1 MNRGLRREFS
11 KRKWLSRARRIYN
24 SYSKYYIP
32 VRDIKTGILAFKACE
47 SISNFL
53 DLSKCAKILK
63 NCTTPFRDRKNRSKY
78 KEENRKK
85 RYSAKKDIIN
95 GIQEYEERYDD

>member
-1 MNRGLRREFS
+1 MNRELRREVS

-32 VRDIKTGILAFKACE
+32 VRDIKTGILTLKACE

-53 DLSKCAKILK
+53 DLSKYAKILK
-63 NCTTPFRDRKNRSKY
+63 NCTAPFRSRRTQFEY
-78 KEENRKK
+78 KKENRKK

-95 GIQEYEERYDD
+95 GIKEYEERYDD

>member
-1 MNRGLRREFS
+1 MDRKLRREVS

-63 NCTTPFRDRKNRSKY
+63 NCTTPFRDRKNRSRY
-78 KEENRKK
+78 KKESRKK